1 MHMIYRTQVLAV
13 KVSSPRRE
21 RFTRSFTGAAFCSH
35 VLRSP
40 FFAPLERCRRV
51 YHVLDKLV
59 ALLSGL
65 AGIVALV
72 ISLQQSDGDG
82 SSSSGSP
89 TPIFIPSPTP
99 GLDTPAPT
107 IYEGPDDDATRA
119 PVAGTTS
126 DPEDASS
133 SFEGDVL
140 LEVAIGLLLVSFV
153 SFFGKSVLRTCLRRD
168 GVAL

>member
-1 MHMIYRTQVLAV
+1 MLRMIYRTQVLA
-13 KVSSPRRE
+13 VSSPRRE

-40 FFAPLERCRRV
+40 FFAPLGRCRRV

-82 SSSSGSP
+82 SSSSSSGSP

-99 GLDTPAPT
+99 GLDTPAPA

-119 PVAGTTS
+119 PWRGQLRIRKTRVRPSKAKYH
-126 DPEDASS
+126 
-133 SFEGDVL
+133 L
-140 LEVAIGLLLVSFV
+140 
-153 SFFGKSVLRTCLRRD
+153 KSR
-168 GVAL
+168 